1 MVPDS
6 ATAIL
11 ETVTASIEDAVGLGD
26 IRVLAG
32 GNLKDLGLSRLRLL
46 TVMIELEDEFAIEFP
61 SDAIDRFRIVGD
73 IAFYIQ
79 SHEMTPYAAAPS
91 SWQPPATQLSRAR
104 PPATACTGFGLALG
118 LAGLAVWSRNIVA
131 AGRHCHSNRGWHPEW
146 GWVRLVG

>member
-46 TVMIELEDEFAIEFP
+46 AVLIELEDEFAIEFP

-79 SHEMTPYAAAPS
+79 SHEMTPYDDDAELLATASHPIEPRPS
-91 SWQPPATQLSRAR
+91 VRAR
-104 PPATACTGFGLALG
+104 LHG
-118 LAGLAVWSRNIVA
+118 VWARARV
-131 AGRHCHSNRGWHPEW
+131 GRHSCLVAEHCCRGPAFSQ
-146 GWVRLVG
+146 